1 MGGWKGVDGEVKCN
15 KGGWGEGV
23 GPRGAAVVSFACFVY
38 TISTRFDNIMAGYNY
53 IHDGMRWQLLFYLV
67 SYMQFPFRFYRRI
80 RDLPGIGP

>member
-38 TISTRFDNIMAGYNY
+38 TIST
-53 IHDGMRWQLLFYLV
+53 
-67 SYMQFPFRFYRRI
+67 
-80 RDLPGIGP
+80 